1 MCPTCSS
8 AGFPNDC
15 LSAARGKGSIALCGR
30 WDVRLETI
38 GALSVTLSGG
48 GQHPTVL
55 AWNERRP
62 VCALAGEK
70 ETLGLR
76 AGALSIVEATN
87 VNLTIY
93 IYICIYIYTCLFLYI
108 HMYIYIYIHVYYYYY
123 IYIHTYT

>member
-93 IYICIYIYTCLFLYI
+93 IYIYTCLLFYI
-108 HMYIYIYIHVYYYYY
+108 HMYIYIYMFLLLLLY